1 MRERTYTPALR
12 FDALTGFYDGLVRV
26 TMRDELLKRR
36 LVEQARL
43 DDARD
48 ILDLG
53 CGTGT
58 LTTIIKRAAPN
69 AQVTGVDIDPRVLE
83 LARRNVAKA
92 GVDVRL
98 VAASVTDLPLQD
110 HTFDRVLSSLVLH
123 HLDTDEKRAA
133 LASAL
138 RVLRPGGELHVLD
151 WGAPQDLAMRA
162 AFLSVRLLDGF
173 ETTRDN
179 AHGRLPRLMGE
190 AGFCDV
196 EVVGRRR
203 TVFGTIAF
211 HRARR
216 RA

>member
-1 MRERTYTPALR
+1 MSERTYTPALR
-12 FDALTGFYDGLVRV
+12 FDVLTDLYDDLVRL
-26 TMRDELLKRR
+26 TMRDALLKER
-36 LVEQARL
+36 LVEQAHL
-43 DDARD
+43 VDAHD
-48 ILDLG
+48 VLDLG
-53 CGTGT
+53 CGTAT
-58 LTTIIKRAAPN
+58 LTTMIKRAAPD
-69 AQVTGVDIDPRVLE
+69 ARVTGVDIDPRVLD
-83 LARRNVAKA
+83 LARKNVAKA
-92 GVDVRL
+92 GVDVQL
-98 VAASVTDLPLQD
+98 VTASVTDLPFRD

-123 HLDTDEKRAA
+123 HLDTEDKRAA
-133 LASAL
+133 LAGAL

-179 AHGRLPRLMGE
+179 ARGRLPRLMVE

-196 EVVGRRR
+196 EIVERRR

-216 RA
+216 A

>member
-12 FDALTGFYDGLVRV
+12 FDALTGLYDDLVRV
-26 TMRDELLKRR
+26 TMRDELLKER

-43 DDARD
+43 EEARD
-48 ILDLG
+48 VLDLG

-58 LTTIIKRAAPN
+58 LTTMIKRAAPN
-69 AQVTGVDIDPRVLE
+69 AHVTGVDIDPRVLE
-83 LARRNVAKA
+83 LARKNVAKA

-98 VAASVTDLPLQD
+98 VAASVTDLPFED

-133 LASAL
+133 LAGAL

-151 WGAPQDLAMRA
+151 WGAPHDLAMRA

-179 AHGRLPRLMGE
+179 AHGRVPRLMSE

-196 EVVGRRR
+196 EVVERRR

-211 HRARR
+211 HRAKRS
-216 RA
+216 A

>member
-12 FDALTGFYDGLVRV
+12 FDALTGLYDDLVRL
-26 TMRDELLKRR
+26 TMRDALLKQR

-43 DDARD
+43 ADARD

-58 LTTIIKRAAPN
+58 LTTTIKRAAPN
-69 AQVTGVDIDPRVLE
+69 ARVTGVDIDPRVLE
-83 LARRNVAKA
+83 LARKNVAKA

-98 VAASVTDLPLQD
+98 VAASVTDLPFPD

-133 LASAL
+133 LAGAL

-151 WGAPQDLAMRA
+151 WGSPQDLAMRA
-162 AFLSVRLLDGF
+162 AFLSVRVLDGF
-173 ETTRDN
+173 DTTRDN
-179 AHGRLPRLMGE
+179 AHGRVPQLMSE
-190 AGFCDV
+190 AGFRDV
-196 EVVGRRR
+196 EVVDRRR

-211 HRARR
+211 HRAK